1 VSLRH
6 AFAAVAVAAT
16 CASGLACPSRD
27 LTVQITAD
35 GAQTLSTACEAFR
48 GACAGAACHADTS
61 ICTQDT
67 CQLRQ
72 ICKLGDNPQWSASVT
87 MGMRLL
93 LVTVTPDS
101 LTIKTSSPC
110 VPLNL
115 RPCIL
120 DPTETTG
127 CMCIVNPLDASM
139 TCEQDLG
146 DAQQA
151 CMRDTLALAV
161 ESAMGTGFSFSG
173 FTSTDGV
180 ALVAAFYQKPDQE
193 SSCSTSV
200 LVNPSDCTRQQ
211 LTAVAGLGTPSGS
224 ANFDI
229 TCASCQAGPHDAVGP
244 DNGPCPATTNA
255 CFLQRVASALQ
266 AAGM

>member
-6 AFAAVAVAAT
+6 ALAALSVAAVS
-16 CASGLACPSRD
+16 ASGLACPSRD
-27 LTVQITAD
+27 LTVQITAV
-35 GAQTLSTACEAFR
+35 GAKTLANACEAYR
-48 GACAGAACHADTS
+48 GVCTGAACHFNTT

-67 CQLRQ
+67 CELKQ

-93 LVTVTPDS
+93 LVTVTPDT
-101 LTIKTSSPC
+101 LTVKTASPC

-120 DPTETTG
+120 DPTDTTG
-127 CMCIVNPLDASM
+127 CPSITNPLDNTM
-139 TCEQDLG
+139 TSEDPT
-146 DAQQA
+146 DAAQQA
-151 CMRDTLALAV
+151 CMRDTVALAV
-161 ESAMGTGFSFSG
+161 QSAMGTGFTFSG

-200 LVNPSDCTRQQ
+200 LVNPSDCTTQQ

-244 DNGPCPATTNA
+244 DNGPCPATTAA
-255 CFLQRVASALQ
+255 CFLQRVASALED
-266 AAGM
+266 AGL